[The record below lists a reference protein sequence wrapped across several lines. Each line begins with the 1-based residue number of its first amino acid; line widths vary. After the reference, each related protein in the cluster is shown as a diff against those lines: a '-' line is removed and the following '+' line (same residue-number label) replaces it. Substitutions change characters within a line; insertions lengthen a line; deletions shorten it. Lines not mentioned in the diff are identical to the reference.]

1 VHVSK
6 SIEPLVGCRA
16 DTDSGLHV
24 RKNIE
29 GLFRAAGTVNS
40 SLAGV
45 GTLWEI
51 DAETP
56 ALFQRADFPAIYD
69 DPVPAAEVLP
79 GAFSVERDAS
89 GSHTDM
95 MPTIGPQILNSD
107 GASAQDGTGKILRR
121 FVTPLPGFRLHD
133 HVSIGGRRR
142 GRLRRVDGSDDE
154 RTRSGGRAQA
164 YGCGSRAK
172 KTAILRLDG
181 GGPAEDL
188 PPLDLATRRRVA
200 SSNVRPCGKCLCSQ

>member
-1 VHVSK
+1 METPYRRWSIGTIGHKDEPAGFARPPAHVSK
-6 SIEPLVGCRA
+6 SIEPLVGCGA

-40 SLAGV
+40 GLAGM

-56 ALFQRADFPAIYD
+56 AVFQRADFPAID
-69 DPVPAAEVLP
+69 EDPVAAAEVLP

-107 GASAQDGTGKILRR
+107 ETLVGLIGTK
-121 FVTPLPGFRLHD
+121 
-133 HVSIGGRRR
+133 
-142 GRLRRVDGSDDE
+142 
-154 RTRSGGRAQA
+154 AA
-164 YGCGSRAK
+164 
-172 KTAILRLDG
+172 
-181 GGPAEDL
+181 
-188 PPLDLATRRRVA
+188 
-200 SSNVRPCGKCLCSQ
+200 